1 MTEEE
6 LSPDS
11 PAAGDEPS
19 AGPRMILMRH
29 GQIRAN
35 KVGRWHGSTD
45 SPLTWK
51 GRRQAARTGR
61 HLFRNEEIHAVYC
74 SPLVRCRET
83 AVLASRRFDLP
94 VLPVDGLQEMS
105 IGAWEDMT
113 FRDLINEYDF
123 LQRSVADPDFK
134 APGGE
139 SLNQVALRTT
149 AALRH
154 IESLHDSDETVL
166 VVSHGVAM
174 AVAVASFINGTCT
187 LWGEY
192 HFNNCSLTDLLL
204 SPEPVLQAFN
214 QYAHL

>member
-1 MTEEE
+1 MTEEKKLEPE
-6 LSPDS
+6 LGEAPESP
-11 PAAGDEPS
+11 

-51 GRRQAARTGR
+51 GRRQAVRTGR
-61 HLFRNEEIHAVYC
+61 HLFRSEEIRAVYC
-74 SPLVRCRET
+74 SPLIRCRET
-83 AVLASRRFDLP
+83 AELASRKFELP
-94 VLPVDGLQEMS
+94 VMPVDGLQEMS
-105 IGAWEDMT
+105 IGLWEDMT

-123 LQRSVADPDFK
+123 MQRSAADPNFQ

-154 IESLHDSDETVL
+154 IESLHDADETVL

-174 AVAVASFINGTCT
+174 AVARASFLDGSCT
-187 LWGEY
+187 RWGEY

-204 SPEPVLQAFN
+204 SPEPLVERFN